1 MNRRGLHALF
11 GAVIL
16 AGLFALSLAFTF
28 DGGAAGYDERPSTW
42 VTVP

>member
-1 MNRRGLHALF
+1 MSRRGLHGLF
-11 GAVIL
+11 GVMIL
-16 AGLFALSLAFTF
+16 AGLLALSLAFTF